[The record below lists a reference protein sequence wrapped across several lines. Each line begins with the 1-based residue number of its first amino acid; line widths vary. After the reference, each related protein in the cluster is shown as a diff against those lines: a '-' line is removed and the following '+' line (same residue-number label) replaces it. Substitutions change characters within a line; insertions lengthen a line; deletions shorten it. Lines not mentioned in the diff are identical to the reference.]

1 MCFSPKLVPAATWGV
16 WGRLPTLQLL
26 WGLNEN
32 QMGNLSVRACSTPIP
47 SLISTV
53 LRTALYNWKAPGKFC
68 TVSDEDKV
76 GAWKRGEQHPVTPR
90 SKEVRTQ
97 RGSCPAGEGSCLE
110 WPRSLSIA
118 TQWASLFSNRRSP
131 SLLLHSR
138 APWGIRLRLQ
148 LQLFSWAQY
157 LQNLVLCPTLCPTT
171 LRVSPE
177 TTLLL
182 TYLHKNPHVK
192 LCFQGTW
199 PKIIL
204 HG

>member
-1 MCFSPKLVPAATWGV
+1 MCFSPKLVPAATRGV

-138 APWGIRLRLQ
+138 APWGIRLRL
-148 LQLFSWAQY
+148 W
-157 LQNLVLCPTLCPTT
+157 
-171 LRVSPE
+171 
-177 TTLLL
+177 LLL
-182 TYLHKNPHVK
+182 KCQLCLSPTPPLYLCQFFDLETSLWQSLALRSLAWSIFLLTP
-192 LCFQGTW
+192 L
-199 PKIIL
+199 
-204 HG
+204 